1 MIVQRDGKPETK
13 VIDKENDQIEA
24 FSKDI
29 LTSYAA
35 MLNLSTCEEV
45 KVI

>member
-1 MIVQRDGKPETK
+1 MIVQRDDKPETK
-13 VIDKENDQIEA
+13 VIDKENDQIEV

-29 LTSYAA
+29 LTGYAA
-35 MLNLSTCEEV
+35 MLNLSGLKEV

>member
-1 MIVQRDGKPETK
+1 MIVQRDDKPETK
-13 VIDKENDQIEA
+13 ATDKENCQIEV

-29 LTSYAA
+29 LTSYTA
-35 MLNLSTCEEV
+35 MLNLSGLKEV